1 MVIERG
7 DIWWANLPEPVGS
20 GPGYRRPVFVLQ
32 SDAFNQSRIN
42 TVVVLVITKN
52 IALAKAP
59 GNVLITARTSGL
71 DVDSVVN
78 VSQILTLDKSLLTE
92 HISSVPSAKMV
103 KIEAGVR
110 LVLGL

>member
-1 MVIERG
+1 MRRG

-20 GPGYRRPVFVLQ
+20 GPGYCRPVLVLQ
-32 SDAFNQSRIN
+32 SDAFNQSRIS

-52 IALAKAP
+52 VQLAKAP
-59 GNVLITARTSGL
+59 GNVLLTPRMSGL
-71 DVDSVVN
+71 DIDSVVN

-92 HISSVPSAKMV
+92 YVSSLTEAKMA

-110 LVLGL
+110 LVLDI